1 MSQEIV
7 FDTRLESARNLAWWL
22 YLFHAAGFVFSWGL
36 FSFIPLI
43 INYVKRD
50 EAADTFVYSHHGWQ
64 IRSFWWFVF
73 WSAIGWICIFTFV
86 GMIIGIPI
94 LGIAWI
100 WKAYR
105 LIKGFL
111 DLNDNKPMPV

>member
-1 MSQEIV
+1 MPTEIV
-7 FDTRLESARNLAWWL
+7 FDTKLESARNLAWWL
-22 YLFHAAGFVFSWGL
+22 YLLHGAGFVFSWGL
-36 FSFIPLI
+36 FSLIPLI

-50 EAADTFVYSHHGWQ
+50 EAADTFIYSHHIWQ

-73 WSAIGWICIFTFV
+73 WSAIGWACIFTFV
-86 GMIIGIPI
+86 GIIIGIPI
-94 LGIAWI
+94 LGMAWI

-111 DLNDNKPMPV
+111 NLNDNRPMPV